1 MRSTEQTE
9 ILIGAK
15 LICIALGLYEGGKL
29 YFREPWIACFIP
41 HELSVLSPW
50 FLFLVKRDFGNS
62 RELWFLIRIICET
75 RIGCLIQCELW
86 FSFMLFLIFRE
97 KKLKI
102 QLFRL
107 KQISSLNQWRLL
119 WWQWFFIRRKW
130 CWGST
135 SKHTT
140 QFPFHST
147 KNKKLENGEDIGQ
160 GSSLAVVLN
169 QSKKNWSYKN
179 LFSRET
185 RNVEFIVREMWNG
198 HFIFYTWSPPLLPS
212 YMITRT
218 WLINA
223 GSMLLLRNEAGI
235 QEIAGRNP
243 KASRTIL
250 FLPLAFLNTEIFL
263 GNN

>member
-1 MRSTEQTE
+1 MES
-9 ILIGAK
+9 A
-15 LICIALGLYEGGKL
+15 L

-50 FLFLVKRDFGNS
+50 FPFLVKRDFGNS

-130 CWGST
+130 CWAST

-147 KNKKLENGEDIGQ
+147 KNKKLENGEDIEQ

-179 LFSRET
+179 LFFSWNAKCRIYCP
-185 RNVEFIVREMWNG
+185 RNVKRSFYFLYVINTPPPPPPPPSPTTTFI
-198 HFIFYTWSPPLLPS
+198 TLL
-212 YMITRT
+212 YDHQNLVDQR
-218 WLINA
+218 WINVA
-223 GSMLLLRNEAGI
+223 FKKRSGYPGNRRKKPESI
-235 QEIAGRNP
+235 KDHII
-243 KASRTIL
+243 STTSL
-250 FLPLAFLNTEIFL
+250 FKQ
-263 GNN
+263 GNFSWE

>member
-29 YFREPWIACFIP
+29 YFRETWIACFIP

-75 RIGCLIQCELW
+75 RIGCLVQCELW
-86 FSFMLFLIFRE
+86 FSFMLFLIFRG

-130 CWGST
+130 CWAST

-147 KNKKLENGEDIGQ
+147 KNKKLENGEDIEQ

-179 LFSRET
+179 LFFAWNAKCRIYCP
-185 RNVEFIVREMWNG
+185 RNVKRSFYFLYVITTFI
-198 HFIFYTWSPPLLPS
+198 TLL
-212 YMITRT
+212 YDHQNLVDQR
-218 WLINA
+218 WINVTFKKRS
-223 GSMLLLRNEAGI
+223 GYPGNRRKKPESI
-235 QEIAGRNP
+235 KDHIIP
-243 KASRTIL
+243 TTSR
-250 FLPLAFLNTEIFL
+250 FKQ
-263 GNN
+263 GNFSWE